1 MAERASRNSRTTRP
15 VEPAPR
21 AADAVRTEAVTA
33 PGEAERVDAEVTD
46 TRTGPALDGTPGS
59 DGPADPG
66 GGIPMAESSSRG
78 AAAQGTPGS
87 PTAGAG
93 DTDGN
98 WSPRPRGLDPDEVRS
113 RWNEAQ
119 GGFVDDPRQA
129 VSEADALA
137 SDVAEAVVAE
147 IESRRSALR
156 SAWSEGGTGD
166 TETLRVSLRDYRAFV
181 QRLMSENAR

>member
-1 MAERASRNSRTTRP
+1 M
-15 VEPAPR
+15 EPAPG
-21 AADAVRTEAVTA
+21 AADVVGPEAGTG
-33 PGEAERVDAEVTD
+33 PGERAPIDAEVTG
-46 TRTGPALDGTPGS
+46 TGPALDGALTS

-66 GGIPMAESSSRG
+66 RGIPTTESSPRG
-78 AAAQGTPGS
+78 AAAQGTPGR
-87 PTAGAG
+87 PTAGA
-93 DTDGN
+93 DAADGN

-119 GGFVDDPRQA
+119 GGFIDDPRQA
-129 VSEADALA
+129 VREADALA

-156 SAWSEGGTGD
+156 SAWSEDGKGTGD

-181 QRLMSENAR
+181 QRLIGENAR